1 MKTGGNKVST
11 TNNVF
16 KGSGTGIFTTTYR
29 STTGKR
35 SLRIR
40 PEQVDGDITVSDY
53 SGKSVSQ
60 QTLSSKHSPYKL
72 QTIYD

>member
-1 MKTGGNKVST
+1 MTNEVDDVNT

-16 KGSGTGIFTTTYR
+16 KGSGSGLFTTIY
-29 STTGKR
+29 KR
-35 SLRIR
+35 PGQKRNLSMR

-53 SGKSVSQ
+53 SGTPVSQ
-60 QTLSSKHSPYKL
+60 RTPSLQRSPDTL